1 MLSLQRTAFQ
11 AVRTPLCALT
21 LAIAA
26 ACIVQSPIAKP
37 VKPADLPVTVG
48 SSVKAHLSDGST
60 VIYADGVTY
69 ADNSLQGRG
78 LRYALGAV
86 SPTSVERV
94 SIDSVVGME
103 AFGKKTSTGAS
114 VALTLV
120 AIPATVLA
128 ATVGAVVIFGSCPTY
143 YADSAGTELLQG
155 EGFSYA
161 IAPLFEQRDVDRLR
175 LTPQADG
182 RIVLTVRNEALETHY
197 INHLEL
203 LEVRHSSTESALP
216 DQTGRAVALGHE
228 RIRATIR
235 DRAGRDLANEVSS
248 PDEKVFTTLDS
259 RLARVTADDLDDHI
273 DIAFKAPADVDSVA
287 IVLDMRNSLLN
298 TVLLYDHMLAEPG
311 LKSLDFLGKDLE
323 RIAGAVDMGRW
334 YAANMGMRV
343 SVLDG
348 STYKRVARL
357 GDSGPIAFHRMALLV
372 PALRQGDGSVHVRLS
387 FVADDWRID
396 EISVAARWRRPQ
408 VRTVP
413 MSKALTADPTQDEAA
428 ANALRN
434 PDQDYVITNPGQ
446 SFRAEF
452 DVGNN
457 GAQHRTWFAVSQ
469 GYYTEWVRGAW
480 IKNAGGKQFAP
491 TNETLVEAVRSW
503 RSKQS
508 SMETAFYNQRISER

>member
-1 MLSLQRTAFQ
+1 MLSMRRTAFQ
-11 AVRTPLCALT
+11 AVRTPLCALA
-21 LAIAA
+21 LAIVA
-26 ACIVQSPIAKP
+26 ACIVQRPIAKP
-37 VKPADLPVTVG
+37 VKPADLSVTVG

-60 VIYADGVTY
+60 VIYGDGVTY
-69 ADNSLQGRG
+69 TDNSLQGRG

-86 SPTSVERV
+86 SPVSVDRV

-103 AFGKKTSTGAS
+103 TFGKKVSGGAS

-120 AIPATVLA
+120 AIPVAVLAGTLATVA
-128 ATVGAVVIFGSCPTY
+128 IFGSCPTY

-175 LTPQADG
+175 LTPGADG

-203 LEVRHSSTESALP
+203 LEVHHSSAESALP
-216 DQTGRAVALGHE
+216 DQTGRAVALGSG
-228 RIRATIR
+228 RIPASIR
-235 DRAGRDLANEVSS
+235 DRSGRNVANEVAA

-259 RLARVTADDLDDHI
+259 RLTRVTADDLDDHI
-273 DIAFKAPADVDSVA
+273 DIAFKAPPDGDSVA

-298 TVLLYDHMLAEPG
+298 TVLLYDHILGEPG

-348 STYKRVARL
+348 SNYKPVARL

-372 PALRQGDGSVHVRLS
+372 PALRQADGAVHIRLS

-396 EISVAARWRRPQ
+396 EISVADRWRRPR
-408 VRTVP
+408 VRTVS
-413 MSKALTADPTQDEAA
+413 MSKALTADAKQDQGAA
-428 ANALRN
+428 TALQN
-434 PDQDYVITNPGQ
+434 PDEDYVITNPGQ

-452 DVGNN
+452 DVGDN

-469 GYYTEWVRGAW
+469 GYYTEWVRGSW
-480 IKNAGGKQFAP
+480 IKNASGKQFTP
-491 TNETLVEAVRSW
+491 TNETLVDAIRGW
-503 RSKQS
+503 RSKQR
-508 SMETAFYNQRISER
+508 SMETAFYNQRISAR